1 MTRTDHWYRPSLPR
15 QGLAGGPL
23 PPSVSR
29 PQSPHCQG
37 KGTPFLLGG
46 HAGLSCSK
54 RGRGKTFPSSWRPQ
68 NPQD

>member
-54 RGRGKTFPSSWRPQ
+54 RGRG
-68 NPQD
+68 